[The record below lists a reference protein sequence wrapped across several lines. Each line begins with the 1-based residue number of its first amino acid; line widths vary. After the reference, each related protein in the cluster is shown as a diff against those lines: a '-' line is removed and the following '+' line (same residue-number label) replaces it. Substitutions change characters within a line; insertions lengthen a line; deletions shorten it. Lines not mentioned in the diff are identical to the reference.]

1 MKKFRLNSLI
11 LRGLAGVM
19 VVGAVILQAPPL
31 QAAILDD
38 FPEVM
43 TEELLGGDELTQR
56 VQKHLRSMGLYQGL
70 ADGKMSR
77 DLGEAIKKYQQML
90 GHKVDGA
97 VTDKLL
103 EQNRNQE
110 RASANPRKSV
120 CSKRL

>member
-77 DLGEAIKKYQQML
+77 DLGEAIKKYQADAGSQSRRC
-90 GHKVDGA
+90 GH
-97 VTDKLL
+97 
-103 EQNRNQE
+103 
-110 RASANPRKSV
+110 
-120 CSKRL
+120 